1 MRTEP
6 PAQILQAFIDL
17 ATRQGSASVIAL
29 LRPTLEHGHHRRPST
44 PASVGRH
51 LMGGIWIAA
60 RTSAATTNRG
70 SGSGA
75 DGATHLALLLT
86 STDM

>member
-1 MRTEP
+1 
-6 PAQILQAFIDL
+6 
-17 ATRQGSASVIAL
+17 
-29 LRPTLEHGHHRRPST
+29 
-44 PASVGRH
+44 
-51 LMGGIWIAA
+51 MGGIWIAA